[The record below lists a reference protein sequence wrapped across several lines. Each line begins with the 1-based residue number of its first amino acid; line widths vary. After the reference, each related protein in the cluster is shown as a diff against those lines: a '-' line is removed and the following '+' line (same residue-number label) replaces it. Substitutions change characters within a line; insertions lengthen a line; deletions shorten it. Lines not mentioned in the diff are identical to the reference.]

1 MGPEF
6 EDQVAEEE
14 AMNGETWT
22 NYEFQPAPRDLL
34 CQFRRP
40 GLDQVW
46 VGYGRDIYLSSYA
59 TDLQW
64 RLTGIARD
72 ITSAQWSGPRFFG
85 LTKRAATA
93 RATPDN
99 PLTGAQMVSEN
110 ADG

>member
-40 GLDQVW
+40 GLNLVW
-46 VGYGRDIYLSSYA
+46 VGYGRNIYLSSYA

-64 RLTGIARD
+64 RLTGIAREALD
-72 ITSAQWSGPRFFG
+72 RMPTEMWPTGMLPG
-85 LTKRAATA
+85 L
-93 RATPDN
+93 
-99 PLTGAQMVSEN
+99 LGQV
-110 ADG
+110 ADGCFQRNRLANFK